1 MRKRASS
8 TCGMPSS
15 RLMILMGAGFRDMA
29 FSLGRN
35 EKGSHSSTGVVWVNA
50 DQKGLPQAPKVP
62 KIAEI
67 ENKTYH

>member
-1 MRKRASS
+1 
-8 TCGMPSS
+8 
-15 RLMILMGAGFRDMA
+15 MILMGAGFRDMA

-50 DQKGLPQAPKVP
+50 DQKRLPQAPKVP